1 MSAVNQVLEEGT
13 IDMEVIIN
21 HKHLDNGLNIIQLEQ
36 AVGAAVKSFNGA
48 VGECGAFS
56 GPSIV
61 AVL

>member
-13 IDMEVIIN
+13 IDMEVIVN

-48 VGECGAFS
+48 VGKCGTFS
-56 GPSIV
+56 RPSIV
-61 AVL
+61 TVL